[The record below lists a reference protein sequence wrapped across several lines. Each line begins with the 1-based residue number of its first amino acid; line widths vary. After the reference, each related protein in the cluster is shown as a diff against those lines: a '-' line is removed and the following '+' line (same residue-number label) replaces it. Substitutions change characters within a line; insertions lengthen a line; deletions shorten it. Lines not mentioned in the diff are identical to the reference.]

1 MIVENGFFQKLERTA
16 NRQCSSV
23 LYKENEFVNHNIAT
37 LVGRLAAD
45 PMLKNYVRADGTA
58 GTRCFLRLAVTRKMD
73 RAKKIGDVTR
83 RTNFVP
89 CVAWGKRGELCAQY
103 LAQGTMVAISGEII
117 AESQVITDTGKADGT
132 PVLDANGRKQ
142 YRDFFY
148 VQIEDVQFGPRSLK
162 NSTPEQRQNELTRVQ
177 TAIAAAASGA
187 GTPASHA
194 SGAAP
199 TATAG
204 DDNPYEEAGAGASA

>member
-1 MIVENGFFQKLERTA
+1 M
-16 NRQCSSV
+16 
-23 LYKENEFVNHNIAT
+23 NHNVST

-45 PMLKNYVRADGTA
+45 PMVKSYNRADGTA

-73 RAKKIGDVTR
+73 RAKKIGDATR

-117 AESQVITDTGKADGT
+117 AESQLITDTGKPDGT
-132 PVLDANGRKQ
+132 PVLDANQKKQ

-177 TAIAAAASGA
+177 SAIAAAASGDSPA
-187 GTPASHA
+187 TGAPAS
-194 SGAAP
+194 AP
-199 TATAG
+199 SVPADEA
-204 DDNPYEEAGAGASA
+204 NPYGEEASA

>member
-1 MIVENGFFQKLERTA
+1 M
-16 NRQCSSV
+16 
-23 LYKENEFVNHNIAT
+23 NHNVAT
-37 LVGRLAAD
+37 LVGRLAAN
-45 PMLKNYVRADGTA
+45 PLVKSYNRADGTA

-73 RAKKIGDVTR
+73 RAKKIGDATR

-117 AESQVITDTGKADGT
+117 AESQVITDTGKPNGT

-162 NSTPEQRQNELTRVQ
+162 NATPEQRQRELERVQ
-177 TAIAAAASGA
+177 TAIAAAASGE

-199 TATAG
+199 TASAG
-204 DDNPYEEAGAGASA
+204 AENPYEGDAGASA

>member
-1 MIVENGFFQKLERTA
+1 M
-16 NRQCSSV
+16 
-23 LYKENEFVNHNIAT
+23 NHNVST

-45 PMLKNYVRADGTA
+45 PMVKSYNRADGTA

-73 RAKKIGDVTR
+73 RAKKIGDSTR

-117 AESQVITDTGKADGT
+117 AESQLITDTGKPDGT
-132 PVLDANGRKQ
+132 PVLDANGKKQ

-177 TAIAAAASGA
+177 TAIAAAANGGEGS
-187 GTPASHA
+187 ASHA
-194 SGAAP
+194 PASTGAPAGDSDP
-199 TATAG
+199 YPEDAGATA
-204 DDNPYEEAGAGASA
+204 

>member
-1 MIVENGFFQKLERTA
+1 M
-16 NRQCSSV
+16 
-23 LYKENEFVNHNIAT
+23 NHNTAT

-45 PMLKNYVRADGTA
+45 PLVKSYNRADGTA

-73 RAKKIGDVTR
+73 RAKKIGDSTR

-103 LAQGTMVAISGEII
+103 LAQGTMVAITGEII
-117 AESQVITDTGKADGT
+117 AESQLITDTGKPGGT
-132 PVLDANGRKQ
+132 PVMDANGKKQ

-162 NSTPEQRQNELTRVQ
+162 NATPEQRQRELDRVQ
-177 TAIAAAASGA
+177 SAIAAAASGDS
-187 GTPASHA
+187 PASSHA
-194 SGAAP
+194 TGAAP
-199 TATAG
+199 AAPAG
-204 DDNPYEEAGAGASA
+204 EDNPYDTEGAGASA